1 MERRKTLPPGTYWC
15 RRLGRFVLPGE
26 TQYNRDTFEEL
37 TVGPLERGLFGDDF
51 DEISTVR
58 DVPSSLVA

>member
-1 MERRKTLPPGTYWC
+1 M
-15 RRLGRFVLPGE
+15 LPGE

-58 DVPSSLVA
+58 DIPSSLVA